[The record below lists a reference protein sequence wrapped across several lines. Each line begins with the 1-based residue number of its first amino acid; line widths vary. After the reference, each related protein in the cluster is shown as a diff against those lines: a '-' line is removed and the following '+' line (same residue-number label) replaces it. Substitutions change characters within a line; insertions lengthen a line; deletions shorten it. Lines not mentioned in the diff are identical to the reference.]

1 MKNAAI
7 ETEGDP
13 KELRVSVAGDIWY
26 QGKAGMDAGPR
37 RVVARLARKSV
48 QSFHKRLGLELAG
61 IISVGDAPRWAT
73 GPDHKEFYKEWRDAA
88 LGAGYGMS

>member
-7 ETEGDP
+7 ETKGDP
-13 KELRVSVAGDIWY
+13 KDFRVSVAGDVWY

-37 RVVARLARKSV
+37 RVAARLARKSV

-61 IISVGDAPRWAT
+61 FTSVGDA
-73 GPDHKEFYKEWRDAA
+73 
-88 LGAGYGMS
+88 